1 MIDALVEPWRFGF
14 MQRAL
19 LEVLL
24 VALVCGPIG
33 VLLSLRRLAYA
44 GESLGHALVPGAA
57 AFAALGLAA
66 GWGAM
71 IGAVIAAIAV
81 AWLVRRSGA
90 SEDVAVAL
98 VFSVALAVGV
108 IILTLFTP
116 PQRATAVLFG
126 DLLAVDRGDLLA
138 AAFGAAL
145 LTTVVAG
152 IVRAATVVAFD
163 PSWARIAGVR
173 VGLIDVV
180 VLLGAALALG
190 IALRGLG
197 ALLGLALLLA
207 PMAVLRPW
215 VRRVRTLLLLSAPLG
230 ALGGVVGLYLSYAIG
245 LAAGPTIAT
254 VLLTAFLGSRVVAAM
269 RFGGVSFP
277 RSAVRRGD

>member
-1 MIDALVEPWRFGF
+1 MIEALVEPWRFGF

-24 VALVCGPIG
+24 IAIVCGPIG

-66 GWGAM
+66 GWGALV
-71 IGAVIAAIAV
+71 GAVVAALAV

-90 SEDVAVAL
+90 REDVAVAL
-98 VFSVALAVGV
+98 VFSVALAAGV
-108 IILTLFTP
+108 MILTLFTP

-138 AAFGAAL
+138 AIGGAVI
-145 LTTVVAG
+145 LTAVVAG
-152 IVRAATVVAFD
+152 IVRAATIVAFD
-163 PSWARIAGVR
+163 PTWARVAGVR
-173 VGLIDVV
+173 VGVIDVV
-180 VLLGAALALG
+180 VLLGAAVALG

-215 VRRVRTLLLLSAPLG
+215 VRRVRALLLLSAPIG
-230 ALGGVVGLYLSYAIG
+230 ALGGVVGLYLSYFVG
-245 LAAGPTIAT
+245 LAAGPTIAS
-254 VLLTAFLGSRVVAAM
+254 VLLIGFLGSRVVAAV
-269 RFGGVSFP
+269 RFRMDLSPGSP
-277 RSAVRRGD
+277 VRRGG